1 MNTVINLKP
10 NIMSQFFYSRQDG
23 EVTRTDSFN
32 LNKVIRSVEMEN
44 GEVLV
49 LLDDMHERSENVP
62 DIDLKTNK
70 MKGMKRERKVYQ
82 SEIMLTGEDIIN
94 FRNQAK

>member
-1 MNTVINLKP
+1 
-10 NIMSQFFYSRQDG
+10 MSQFFYSRKDG

-32 LNKVIRSVEMEN
+32 LNKVIRSVEMEDGN
-44 GEVLV
+44 LLV

-62 DIDLKTNK
+62 DIDPKTNK

-82 SEIMLTGEDIIN
+82 SEITLEGDDVVK
-94 FRNQAK
+94 FRAL